1 MAKIGKVILSR
12 SSSFSLKDKI
22 SARRPSYQNSH
33 SQRDEGDGDVLQQQ
47 RPPPEGA
54 VCLLLPLPRGRRRGR
69 DGTVYR
75 VQLHQFCRIFDTL
88 AWEILCESE
97 TIPNIRLEVSR
108 TMAQPIP
115 HKNP

>member
-1 MAKIGKVILSR
+1 M
-12 SSSFSLKDKI
+12 KDKI
-22 SARRPSYQNSH
+22 SACRPSYQNSH

-69 DGTVYR
+69 DGTVHR

-97 TIPNIRLEVSR
+97 PFQEHLLVNILSLHCFVLSVCS
-108 TMAQPIP
+108 
-115 HKNP
+115 NSNY